1 MKSKQLQ
8 IPPLV
13 SFLSTIIISALL
25 NNDNGVSF
33 ISAAA
38 AVASDGQQSIHT
50 HTAHHHSLRIG
61 NNIMDTSTT
70 VIITDEEEVPT
81 EELIVDY
88 NKQQTMRSLEIVRDD
103 TSEDEMPVIVGWR
116 RTQGKLYCVEGLL
129 L

>member
-13 SFLSTIIISALL
+13 SFLSIIIISTLL
-25 NNDNGVSF
+25 NNNNGITF
-33 ISAAA
+33 TSAAA
-38 AVASDGQQSIHT
+38 ALDGRQSTH

-70 VIITDEEEVPT
+70 IIITDEEGVPT
-81 EELIVDY
+81 KELVVD

-116 RTQGKLYCVEGLL
+116 RRTQGKFEV
-129 L
+129 

>member
-13 SFLSTIIISALL
+13 SFLSIIIISTLL
-25 NNDNGVSF
+25 NNNNGITF
-33 ISAAA
+33 TSAAA
-38 AVASDGQQSIHT
+38 ALDGRQSTH

-70 VIITDEEEVPT
+70 VIITDDEEPT
-81 EELIVDY
+81 KELVDY
-88 NKQQTMRSLEIVRDD
+88 NKQQPMRSLEIVRDD

-116 RTQGKLYCVEGLL
+116 RRTQGKLYCIEGLL

>member
-13 SFLSTIIISALL
+13 SFLSIIIISTLL
-25 NNDNGVSF
+25 NNNNGITF
-33 ISAAA
+33 TSAAA
-38 AVASDGQQSIHT
+38 ALDDQQST
-50 HTAHHHSLRIG
+50 STAHQHSLRIG

-70 VIITDEEEVPT
+70 IIITDEEGVPT
-81 EELIVDY
+81 KELVVD

-116 RTQGKLYCVEGLL
+116 RRTQGKLYCIEGLL